1 MIFSVSR
8 ISKFPL
14 QATDEGCKANAYIEI
29 ISDDAQSEDR
39 YCGGYLATASESG
52 DEQTNGSKSPGVVY
66 GIMKN
71 YTIYSILI
79 TNLIR

>member
-8 ISKFPL
+8 ISQFPL
-14 QATDEGCKANAYIEI
+14 QATDEGCKANGYIEI
-29 ISDDAQSEDR
+29 ISDDATSEDR
-39 YCGGYLATASESG
+39 YCGAYLATASESG
-52 DEQTNGSKSPGVVY
+52 DEQTNGSKSPGVIY

-71 YTIYSILI
+71 YTIHSILI

>member
-1 MIFSVSR
+1 MLFSVSR
-8 ISKFPL
+8 ISKLSL

-29 ISDDAQSEDR
+29 ISDDATSEDR
-39 YCGGYLATASESG
+39 YCGGYLTTASESG
-52 DEQTNGSKSPGVVY
+52 DDQTNGSTSPGVIY

-79 TNLIR
+79 TKVI